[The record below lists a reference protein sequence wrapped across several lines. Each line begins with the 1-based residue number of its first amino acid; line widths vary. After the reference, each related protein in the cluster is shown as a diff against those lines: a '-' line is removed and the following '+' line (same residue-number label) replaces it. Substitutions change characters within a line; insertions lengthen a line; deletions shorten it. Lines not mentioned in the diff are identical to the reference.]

1 VTVHRD
7 MAPQLQKAALV
18 IRELRER
25 LDQAEHA
32 PGEPIAIVGMACRF
46 PGADDPDRY
55 WHLLESGSDAITGI
69 PPEREAETPWR
80 DTASPNDAGVPRF
93 GGFIRDCDCF
103 DAAFFGLTAREA
115 VMTDPQHRLLL
126 ESSWH
131 ALEDAGL
138 DPLSLRGSET
148 GVFVGI
154 ASNDYAQ
161 ILLNRRDYSA
171 YYLTGNPLNAAAGR
185 LAFTYGLQGPCVA
198 LDTACSASL
207 VAVHQACQAL
217 RGNECRLALAAGVNL
232 VLLPLGGIILSRAGM
247 LAPDGRCKTLDAA
260 ADGYVRGE
268 GCGIVVLKR
277 LSDAVRDGDRVR
289 AVLRG
294 SAVTHGGQSAGFTV
308 PNGAAQRAAIEKAL
322 ARAKTAPGEVGYV
335 ELHGTGTQLGDPI
348 EVRALAAA
356 LSPGRSAEHPVVIG
370 SVKSN
375 IGHLEGAAGVAGL
388 IKAALAVE
396 HGRIPATLHV
406 HAPNPDIPWA
416 DLPVAIAR
424 ETRAWPLGP
433 RIAGVS
439 SFGASG
445 TNVHVIVA
453 AAGEAAAKPAPRPAR
468 DLELLVISARSNT
481 ALIEL
486 ARRHADALGRTPA
499 TDFPDYAATAATA
512 RAHLPHRVAVLA
524 GSAEDAAARLRA
536 FADGDAG
543 AVLHG
548 ESRHRAKVLL
558 ALGLRPPQRLPFGMP
573 VFDRA
578 LADCAA
584 QLASPTLPGALA
596 ERRLEPAL
604 TAVVSLYAMAR
615 VWQALGVQPAMLAG
629 RGPGLRVAA
638 VLARALD
645 LRTAVEAPPGAALTL
660 ATPILPL
667 FDHSGTALDPGSA
680 LSRTTQAPTANLMAS
695 VGATAGLWLGGD
707 APPGMINA
715 DDDAPAWP
723 ALAQQLAALF
733 VAGVPLE
740 WGVIYPRSQGR
751 RLPLPCYPFVRDRH
765 WVAPAEPEPA
775 KNPATPTPGAHAA
788 EGIAG
793 IGGTGIAAI
802 FQCQLAEAAAALTR
816 IVEQQLAAM
825 APPGLADAPAP
836 ALHATTGPGQLSTLS
851 MDAAPQGLN
860 APSPA
865 DTPKTSAPA
874 ASDATKPA
882 TAAKPAAAGGR
893 RGPAAD
899 PKNQR
904 PAATDAE
911 DLLLLAAEDGDALA
925 VELAALAGAL
935 QELPA
940 GQWHE
945 AARQS
950 RLRAAGQHR
959 AMLIAPDPRQAA
971 EALSGNRTNHRL
983 RTGTAGTIRVAY
995 VFPGLGEQHPGMAKG
1010 LYDRNAVF
1018 RDEIDRLCALAAP
1031 LVESD
1036 LREVMFTGASPP
1048 GRDLRAMLRRDAS
1061 PPTKAADRLARTLFA
1076 HTAILVVE
1084 LALVRLWQSLGLRP
1098 AALAGYSLGEYAAA
1112 CTAGVMDERTVL
1124 ELVAARARLIET
1136 MQAGGMLA
1144 VAAPTAQIVP
1154 LLCEETWIAA
1164 TAAPALTVIG
1174 GSEASLAQLCPLLA
1188 QRKIV
1193 HRRLAAGRAFHTPHM
1208 ADIAEPYRAILART
1222 ELHAP
1227 RIPYIGNLTGDW
1239 VTPGQATD
1247 PDWWV
1252 RHAIEPVRFAEALE
1266 RLLADPEMAVLEA
1279 GPGQSLTSYAHQVPR
1294 AAAAPRLAVPSLRAA
1309 NDEQSDAAAFLT
1321 AAGRLWLAGAPMDWA
1336 QW

>member
-1 VTVHRD
+1 MTVHRD

-32 PGEPIAIVGMACRF
+32 PAEPIAVVGMACRF
-46 PGADDPDRY
+46 PGADGPDQY
-55 WHLLESGSDAITGI
+55 WHLLDSGSDAITGI
-69 PPEREAETPWR
+69 PSEREAETPWR
-80 DTASPNDAGVPRF
+80 DTESSASNGGVPRF

-103 DAAFFGLTAREA
+103 DAAFFGLTGREA
-115 VMTDPQHRLLL
+115 AMMDPQHRLLL

-161 ILLNRRDYSA
+161 ILLNHRDYSA

-260 ADGYVRGE
+260 ANGYVRGE
-268 GCGIVVLKR
+268 GCGIAVLKR

-308 PNGAAQRAAIEKAL
+308 PNGAAQRGAIEKAL

-356 LSPGRSAEHPVVIG
+356 LAPGRSAERPVVIG

-396 HGRIPATLHV
+396 QGRIPATLHV
-406 HAPNPDIPWA
+406 RSPNPDIPWA
-416 DLPVAIAR
+416 ELPVAIAR
-424 ETRAWPLGP
+424 EACSWPPGP

-453 AAGEAAAKPAPRPAR
+453 AADEGAAKPVPRLAR
-468 DLELLVISARSNT
+468 DVELLVISARSNA

-486 ARRHADALGRTPA
+486 ARRHADALGRTPPM
-499 TDFPDYAATAATA
+499 DFPDYAATAATA
-512 RAHLPHRVAVLA
+512 RAHLPHRIAVLA
-524 GSAEDAAARLRA
+524 GSAENAAARLRA
-536 FADGDAG
+536 FANGDGG

-548 ESRHRAKVLL
+548 ESRHRPKVLL
-558 ALGLRPPQRLPFGMP
+558 ALGSRPQRLPFGMP
-573 VFDRA
+573 AFDRA

-584 QLASPTLPGALA
+584 QLASPTLPSALA
-596 ERRLEPAL
+596 ERRLEPAHA
-604 TAVVSLYAMAR
+604 AVVSLYVMAR
-615 VWQALGVQPAMLAG
+615 VWQALGLQPAMLAG
-629 RGPGLRVAA
+629 SGPGLRVAA

-645 LRTAVEAPPGAALTL
+645 LPTAIEAPPDAALTL
-660 ATPILPL
+660 ASPVLPL
-667 FDHSGTALDPGSA
+667 LDHSGTMLGQGSP
-680 LSRTTQAPTANLMAS
+680 LSETTQAPTTGLMAS
-695 VGATAGLWLGGD
+695 VGATTGLWLGGD
-707 APPGMINA
+707 APPGMISA

-723 ALAQQLAALF
+723 ALARQLAALF
-733 VAGVPLE
+733 VAGVSLE
-740 WGVIYPRSQGR
+740 WGVIYPRSEGR
-751 RLPLPCYPFVRDRH
+751 RLVLPSYPFARDRH
-765 WVAPAEPEPA
+765 WVTPAEPEPA
-775 KNPATPTPGAHAA
+775 KNPATPTPAADAA

-793 IGGTGIAAI
+793 SGGTGFAAI

-825 APPGLADAPAP
+825 APSGIADAPAP
-836 ALHATTGPGQLSTLS
+836 ALRATTRPGQLSTP
-851 MDAAPQGLN
+851 AIEPAPKGLN

-865 DTPKTSAPA
+865 GPPKTTAPA
-874 ASDATKPA
+874 APE
-882 TAAKPAAAGGR
+882 AAKPAAAGAQ
-893 RGPAAD
+893 RGPAAASKD
-899 PKNQR
+899 LLP
-904 PAATDAE
+904 PATDAE
-911 DLLLLAAEDGDALA
+911 DLLLVAAEDGDALA
-925 VELAALAGAL
+925 AELAALASRL

-940 GQWHE
+940 GQWP
-945 AARQS
+945 ATARHS
-950 RLRAAGQHR
+950 RLQATGPHR
-959 AMLIAPDPRQAA
+959 AMLFSHGPGQAA
-971 EALSGNRTNHRL
+971 EALSGNRTNRRL
-983 RTGTAGTIRVAY
+983 RTGTAGTVRLAY

-1010 LYDRNAVF
+1010 LYDRSAVF

-1031 LVESD
+1031 LVDAD
-1036 LREVMFTGASPP
+1036 LRDVMFTGAAPP
-1048 GRDLRAMLRRDAS
+1048 RRDLRAKLRRDAS

-1098 AALAGYSLGEYAAA
+1098 VALAGYSLGEYAAA
-1112 CTAGVMDERTVL
+1112 CVAGVMDERTVL

-1144 VAAPTAQIVP
+1144 AAAPTAQIAP
-1154 LLCEETWIAA
+1154 LLGEETWIAA
-1164 TAAPALTVIG
+1164 AAAPALTVIG
-1174 GSEASLAQLCPLLA
+1174 GSEARLAQLCSLLE
-1188 QRKIV
+1188 QRNIV
-1193 HRRLAAGRAFHTPHM
+1193 HRRLAASRAFHTPHM
-1208 ADIAEPYRAILART
+1208 ADIAEPYRSILART

-1239 VTPGQATD
+1239 VTPGEATD
-1247 PDWWV
+1247 PAWWV
-1252 RHAIEPVRFAEALE
+1252 RHAIEPVRFSDALAH
-1266 RLLADPEMAVLEA
+1266 LLADPDTAVLEV
-1279 GPGQSLTSYAHQVPR
+1279 GPGQSLTGYAHQVPR
-1294 AAAAPRLAVPSLRAA
+1294 ASAAPRLAVPSLRAA
-1309 NDEQSDAAAFLT
+1309 NDEQSDPATFLT
-1321 AAGRLWLAGAPMDWA
+1321 AAGRLWLAGVPLDWA